1 MRILSS
7 NKRRRSLRV
16 RQWVLFVSKRLRYFM
31 QRDIEVLGTVLHIL
45 LHGIELNLRAMVDI
59 NFPDQ
64 MADRIVKAVLS

>member
-1 MRILSS
+1 M
-7 NKRRRSLRV
+7 

-59 NFPDQ
+59 NFPNH